1 MDEIMIDRLILAIPG
16 LGPEDAAAV
25 AERVGQ
31 GLSAAKAGGDNAG
44 VGGAKQPAD
53 GEWGD
58 LTIDLNEQAASH
70 GWEQLA
76 DAIVNS
82 VLEQVG

>member
-1 MDEIMIDRLILAIPG
+1 MDEIMIDQLLLEIPG
-16 LGPEDAAAV
+16 LSPADAPRV

-31 GLSAAKAGGDNAG
+31 GLAAAQGG
-44 VGGAKQPAD
+44 V
-53 GEWGD
+53 EFHGD
-58 LTIDLNEQAASH
+58 LTIDLNHQAASH

-82 VLEQVG
+82 VIERIG